1 MAALE
6 VERYLA
12 EKAMS
17 VVQSAQVGVDMF
29 VLAVTPA
36 GCMAALEVERYLAEK
51 ENPGSRSFDD
61 GGEVA
66 PGANWGS
73 SGTAAAGPSGQQV
86 AVAS

>member
-1 MAALE
+1 
-6 VERYLA
+6 
-12 EKAMS
+12 
-17 VVQSAQVGVDMF
+17 
-29 VLAVTPA
+29 
-36 GCMAALEVERYLAEK
+36 MAALEVERYLAEK

-61 GGEVA
+61 GGEIA